1 SNEYKK
7 LNIPKFI
14 LPEVGVLYETNN
26 SYFLEIVYKK
36 DISKANELK
45 QRYCDKDYKVV
56 VGAKDE

>member
-1 SNEYKK
+1 MVFID
-7 LNIPKFI
+7 LIPFI
-14 LPEVGVLYETNN
+14 VFVKYETNN